1 MMKTSYDPEADAMFI
16 WLAPEAA
23 KVAETAEVAPGII
36 LDYDEAGTVI
46 GIEVLDIR
54 SRLAEELPIAAA

>member
-1 MMKTSYDPEADAMFI
+1 MMKTSYDPVADAMFI
-16 WLAPEAA
+16 WLAPEEA

-36 LDYDEAGTVI
+36 LDYDDSGTVI

-54 SRLAEELPIAAA
+54 SRLMQDVPVAAE